1 MSDNQNNKR
10 IARNSLMLYIRTIII
25 TIVAFY
31 TTRITMQLLGAEDY
45 GISNVISGI
54 IGFLA
59 IITNAMVNAAQRF
72 LAFDLGKNDKEQFNR
87 TFSMLI
93 NLFAIVSVVGVILM
107 ELIGPWMINNYLVI
121 PPDRLYAA
129 HWIFQFSIVGF
140 VASTMVIPFTSVV
153 IAYEKMNVFAYVSLL
168 DAGLKLGV
176 VFLLYITPFDKLISV
191 VFLTVLAYVLSSVV
205 YVIYCHYK
213 SFCEYKKYWNKD
225 LLKRLSSF
233 MGWNLFGTATG
244 ILNVQ
249 GQAILLNMF
258 FGPLINAA
266 KAIADNVNRL
276 VNTFVSN
283 FFMAVGPQIVKT
295 YANGE
300 KDYTLRIVLYSSKLG
315 FFLISM
321 IGVPIIF
328 NMEPLLQLWLG
339 KEQVGDYMVSFSQWT
354 LVLAMIQSF
363 EYPITQTVRATGD
376 IKNYQIVVGVLM
388 ILFIPICYALFKIG
402 FDAIFSMI
410 TLTAITLFVLHY
422 RIIKL
427 CRILA
432 IRTTLYYVKVMIP
445 SVLVIMVSVLLVYIN
460 PIRKD
465 TILLLLI
472 NMLVAFLITSF
483 CSLFLGMTRN
493 ERQYAYSFVQ
503 KFLKKPSVERQ

>member
-1 MSDNQNNKR
+1 
-10 IARNSLMLYIRTIII
+10 MLYIRTIII

-54 IGFLA
+54 IGFMA
-59 IITNAMVNAAQRF
+59 IITNAMINAAQRF

-87 TFSMLI
+87 TFSILI
-93 NLFAIVSVVGVILM
+93 NIFAIVSVVGVIVM
-107 ELIGPWMINNYLVI
+107 ELVGPWMINNYLVI
-121 PPDRLYAA
+121 PPERLYAA

-153 IAYEKMNVFAYVSLL
+153 IANEKMDVFAYVSLL

-176 VFLLYITPFDKLISV
+176 VFLLYITPFDKLITV
-191 VFLTVLAYVLSSVV
+191 VFLTVLAHVLSNIF
-205 YVIYCHYK
+205 YVIYCRYK
-213 SFCEYKKYWNKD
+213 SFCKYKKHWDKD

-244 ILNVQ
+244 VLNVQ

-283 FFMAVGPQIVKT
+283 FYMAVGPQIVKT
-295 YANGE
+295 YANDE
-300 KDYTLRIVLYSSKLG
+300 KGYTLRIVLYSSKLG
-315 FFLISM
+315 FFLIAM
-321 IGVPIIF
+321 IGIPIIF

-339 KEQVGDYMVSFSQWT
+339 KEQVSDYMVYFSQWT

-376 IKNYQIVVGVLM
+376 IKNYQIIVGVLM
-388 ILFIPICYALFKIG
+388 VLFIPICYLFFKLG
-402 FDAIFSMI
+402 FDAIYSMVI
-410 TLTAITLFVLHY
+410 LTAITCIVLHY

-427 CRILA
+427 CKILDVSVGQ
-432 IRTTLYYVKVMIP
+432 YYVRIMIP
-445 SVLVIMVSVLLVYIN
+445 SLVVVAVSAFLAYIVPIKNDTIVLLFVNLFVTFI
-460 PIRKD
+460 
-465 TILLLLI
+465 
-472 NMLVAFLITSF
+472 ITTM
-483 CSLFLGMTRN
+483 CSLFLGMN
-493 ERQYAYSFVQ
+493 KSERQYAYSFVRR
-503 KFLKKPSVERQ
+503 FLKREKKEQE

>member
-1 MSDNQNNKR
+1 MNDYHNNKR

-54 IGFLA
+54 IGFMA
-59 IITNAMVNAAQRF
+59 IITNAMVNASQRF
-72 LAFDLGKNDKEQFNR
+72 LAFYLGKKDKEQFNR

-93 NLFAIVSVVGVILM
+93 NIFAIVSVVGVIVM
-107 ELIGPWMINNYLVI
+107 ELIGPWLINNYLVI
-121 PPDRLYAA
+121 PPNRLYAA

-153 IAYEKMNVFAYVSLL
+153 IAYEKMDVFAYVSLL

-176 VFLLYITPFDKLISV
+176 VFLLYITPFDKLITV
-191 VFLTVLAYVLSSVV
+191 VFLTVLAYILSSVV
-205 YVIYCHYK
+205 YVIYCHNK
-213 SFCEYKKYWNKD
+213 SLCEYKKYWNKD

-244 ILNVQ
+244 VLNVQ

-283 FFMAVGPQIVKT
+283 FYMAVGPQIVKT
-295 YANGE
+295 YANDE

-315 FFLISM
+315 FFLIAM

-339 KEQVGDYMVSFSQWT
+339 KEQVSDYMVYFSQWT

-376 IKNYQIVVGVLM
+376 IKNYQIIVGVLM
-388 ILFIPICYALFKIG
+388 VLFIPICYLFFKLG
-402 FDAIFSMI
+402 FDAIYSMI
-410 TLTAITLFVLHY
+410 ILTAITCIVLHY

-427 CRILA
+427 CKILDV
-432 IRTTLYYVKVMIP
+432 RVGHYYVRIMLP
-445 SVLVIMVSVLLVYIN
+445 SVLVVMVSVLLVYIN
-460 PIRKD
+460 PIKND

-472 NMLVAFLITSF
+472 NILVEFLITTF

-493 ERQYAYSFVQ
+493 ERKYAYSFVR
-503 KFLKKPSVERQ
+503 KFFKKTAIEGQ